1 MIVEV
6 LKWSN
11 ENRRDETQDFPYFKV
26 LLNPNSPWA
35 EGKQGPNT
43 NNKHR
48 QIILQEDDY
57 QAWVTVL
64 DVLHRRYASIPKSLD
79 VFALYAITLIC
90 DKYDLTNSLK
100 IWASTKWC
108 PPTNDWLQ
116 VTSENYERRLLISW
130 VSELD
135 YLFSEATQM
144 VIDHAELDKENNF
157 CVKGSTRFWEGVSR
171 ARTDKT

>member
-1 MIVEV
+1 LSHCDIKNGRKEVLYTFRKFWGQGTKTGEMEMIVEV

-57 QAWVTVL
+57 
-64 DVLHRRYASIPKSLD
+64 
-79 VFALYAITLIC
+79 
-90 DKYDLTNSLK
+90 
-100 IWASTKWC
+100 
-108 PPTNDWLQ
+108 
-116 VTSENYERRLLISW
+116 
-130 VSELD
+130 
-135 YLFSEATQM
+135 
-144 VIDHAELDKENNF
+144 
-157 CVKGSTRFWEGVSR
+157 
-171 ARTDKT
+171 